1 MEILGSLGAILFVI
15 GWIWLIIIGFKQGGA
30 LWGILIILF
39 SWMAGLVFCILKK
52 EGGMQLAMMIIGAIL
67 AGVGLAPSIMNIFNK
82 I

>member
-15 GWIWLIIIGFKQGGA
+15 GWIWLIIIGFKKGSA

-52 EGGMQLAMMIIGAIL
+52 EGWMQLAMMIIGAIL
-67 AGVGLAPSIMNIFNK
+67 AGVGLAPTIMNAFK
-82 I
+82 KM